1 MGNTRRGPKRPPRDQ
16 EGDCR
21 VKEFVDFLG
30 SQSPYD
36 RLDPDDLERL
46 AGAVEVELFAAG
58 TTIVADN
65 GPRLDHIYVVRTG
78 SVEVI
83 DRGRTVDVLTPGDS
97 FGHISVLSG
106 LPPALSIRATEETLC
121 YRFTDPRQLL
131 RHPERLTYAHY
142 GTQVARERLIDS
154 KGAVN
159 RLERPIAELLTPITW
174 CQPNDT
180 IAEVATRMTEANHS
194 CALMWIKNQIG
205 IVTDVD
211 FRAKVATNQVNAWQP
226 IASIASWPAS
236 TAPDSLTVGA
246 TYLQIIEHGVH
257 HLVMVNPAGEPTG
270 IARVVDLATVDIRD
284 PLIIR
289 TAIATA
295 RTLDQ
300 LRDASRLLRPT
311 IVDLWEGGL
320 PADHLGAVHATMID
334 AVLRRLIAIHGADP
348 TLAQAECAWTLLGSV
363 ARREP
368 LPNSDI
374 DTALFWRPLNP
385 DAGIDRETMSAAAKN
400 VLADLESCGLPT
412 CPKGLNASFPL
423 FNRSAEEWVI
433 AADHWRTA
441 AITDDYVLLATTML
455 DGHALTAPRLT
466 LPFYDHLLG
475 GPNWDVFAARMFAF
489 ANSTRPPSGFVRG
502 FVVEHFGERKGYL
515 NLKKAALRPVAGLAR
530 VLAMYTGD
538 CSGTTPERLTRAR
551 AHGLLSQDETD
562 TLTGAFALCFQL
574 VVDDQIAAIK
584 DGRPIET
591 YISPARLD
599 SLERRHLRDAFR
611 AISHVQDGLSAQRLV
626 RRR

>member
-1 MGNTRRGPKRPPRDQ
+1 
-16 EGDCR
+16 
-21 VKEFVDFLG
+21 VKEFIDFLG
-30 SQSPYD
+30 SQPPYD
-36 RLDPDDLERL
+36 RLDPEDLERL
-46 AGAVEVELFAAG
+46 AGAVEVELFPAG
-58 TTIVADN
+58 TTIVTEND
-65 GPRLDHIYVVRTG
+65 PRLDHIYVVRTG
-78 SVEVI
+78 SVEVL

-106 LPPALSIRATEETLC
+106 LPPALSVRAAEETLC
-121 YRFTDPRQLL
+121 YRFTDPRRLL

-142 GTQVARERLIDS
+142 GTQIARERLVDS

-159 RLERPIAELLTPITW
+159 RLQRPIADLLTPITW

-180 IAEVATRMTEANHS
+180 IAEVATRMTDANHS
-194 CALMWIKNQIG
+194 CALMWINNQIG
-205 IVTDVD
+205 IVTDAD
-211 FRAKVATNQVNAWQP
+211 FRAKVATNHVNAWQP
-226 IASIASWPAS
+226 ISSIASWPAI
-236 TAPDSLTVGA
+236 TAPDRLTVGA

-257 HLVMVNPAGEPTG
+257 HLVMVNAAGEPTG

-295 RTLDQ
+295 RTLGE

-334 AVLRRLIAIHGADP
+334 AVLRRLIAFHADDHGLAD
-348 TLAQAECAWTLLGSV
+348 AECAWTLLGSV

-385 DAGIDRETMSAAAKN
+385 DARIDRETMSAAAKK
-400 VLADLESCGLPT
+400 VLADMESCGLRA

-423 FNRSAEEWVI
+423 FNRSEEEWVI
-433 AADHWRTA
+433 AADHWRTR
-441 AITDDYVLLATTML
+441 AITDDDCVLLATTML
-455 DGHALTAPRLT
+455 DGHVLTAARVT
-466 LPFYDHLLG
+466 LPFYEHLLG
-475 GPNWDVFAARMFAF
+475 GPDWDGFAARLFTF
-489 ANSTRPPSGFVRG
+489 ANATRPPSGFVRG

-530 VLAMYTGD
+530 VLAMYTGEL
-538 CSGTTPERLTRAR
+538 SGSTPARLTRAHQ
-551 AHGLLSQDETD
+551 HGLLSQDETD

-574 VVDDQIAAIK
+574 VVDDQITAIK
-584 DGRPIET
+584 DGRTIET

-611 AISHVQDGLSAQRLV
+611 AISHVQDGLSARKLT